1 MTSFHKTM
9 YACTNTRVSWFCR
22 RSKLGFPCDFILT
35 PCTAP
40 QRWSPPQR
48 KRSAICAADADILV
62 TWYLAIRDAAMSR
75 LSTASGRLA
84 VPPLPT
90 CALEWWC
97 PLWRPPDGALHTKN
111 PPGHQPLPLQPNNGS
126 TIADTLNHA
135 SGSSIFPF
143 VL

>member
-1 MTSFHKTM
+1 MHALTHV
-9 YACTNTRVSWFCR
+9 C
-22 RSKLGFPCDFILT
+22 LGFAEDLNWGFPLT
-35 PCTAP
+35 SSHTTAP

-48 KRSAICAADADILV
+48 KRSAICTADVDILV

-143 VL
+143 VF